1 MALRERDGKG
11 EGSLGAICGGPDEN
25 WYISLDH
32 VAGNRA
38 GQAGL
43 RDSRGQSQQNL
54 VADYGVKAN
63 SQLPDLDNLVI
74 AMPFPGVL

>member
-1 MALRERDGKG
+1 M
-11 EGSLGAICGGPDEN
+11 
-25 WYISLDH
+25 
-32 VAGNRA
+32 AGNRA